1 MVCLG
6 NGEPKC
12 LCCPLQSICLGFQQ
26 GVAPELPVKA
36 PKKPRKREEK
46 TLLLL
51 HCGECF
57 ALRQRPK
64 KGLLAGMWELPSLEG
79 SCSREEVEG
88 WLQEQ
93 GAQVRSL
100 ETLPESKHIFTHVEW
115 HMRAFGAE
123 LAEPLPGFFWADPQ
137 SLEETCALPSAF
149 KAYFPLLGL
158 QKS

>member
-1 MVCLG
+1 
-6 NGEPKC
+6 
-12 LCCPLQSICLGFQQ
+12 
-26 GVAPELPVKA
+26 
-36 PKKPRKREEK
+36 
-46 TLLLL
+46 
-51 HCGECF
+51 
-57 ALRQRPK
+57 
-64 KGLLAGMWELPSLEG
+64 MWELPSLEG